1 MDSYLASLER
11 RLEREEPFRILWE
24 VADAF
29 AEIDCSTLPPAM
41 RRLADLARFSRF
53 DAIAPWLRSE
63 RAIVCLAR
71 DYARDR
77 NETALASLLDD
88 ALDGHPQPPARFHA
102 TLPGQPSRELDV
114 PQTPGTTFD
123 GKDWS
128 GTDIALSFAMDGFH
142 RALVRDLA
150 AAAGAFDLQPPAAM
164 RRRHEADARVAAEA
178 RDAAAQLRALVASPA
193 PTLEVGDWASFEQE
207 LRGTGR
213 RIPVTHRANP
223 PAPPDRIARL
233 AERHGPA
240 ARDLLAMLAVH
251 DGAELFVHG
260 DTCGFVLVDSDAWD
274 ALRDEAIEWAQA
286 VTWQDEPEAIPA
298 CLRSAIPFGKIP
310 GDSESW
316 LLVTEGEHAGCVM
329 LSDTDMIEDRPRYA
343 SLAHFMAALRE
354 DSARILNCGGFVRY
368 RLDGEEC
375 VALAYH
381 PR

>member
-128 GTDIALSFAMDGFH
+128 GTDIA
-142 RALVRDLA
+142 
-150 AAAGAFDLQPPAAM
+150 
-164 RRRHEADARVAAEA
+164 
-178 RDAAAQLRALVASPA
+178 
-193 PTLEVGDWASFEQE
+193 
-207 LRGTGR
+207 
-213 RIPVTHRANP
+213 
-223 PAPPDRIARL
+223 
-233 AERHGPA
+233 
-240 ARDLLAMLAVH
+240 
-251 DGAELFVHG
+251 
-260 DTCGFVLVDSDAWD
+260 
-274 ALRDEAIEWAQA
+274 
-286 VTWQDEPEAIPA
+286 
-298 CLRSAIPFGKIP
+298 
-310 GDSESW
+310 
-316 LLVTEGEHAGCVM
+316 
-329 LSDTDMIEDRPRYA
+329 
-343 SLAHFMAALRE
+343 
-354 DSARILNCGGFVRY
+354 
-368 RLDGEEC
+368 
-375 VALAYH
+375 
-381 PR
+381 